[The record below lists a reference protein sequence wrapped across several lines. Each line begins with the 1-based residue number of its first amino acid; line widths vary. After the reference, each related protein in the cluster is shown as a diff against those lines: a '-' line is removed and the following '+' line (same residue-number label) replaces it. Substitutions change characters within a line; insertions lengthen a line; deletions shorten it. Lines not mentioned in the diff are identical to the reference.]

1 MEFLILG
8 GIAIA
13 FFLAQSFHN
22 KANDVR
28 LHDAVR
34 DDSRKVGHKSEKV
47 FFVLLGIG
55 ILLWLIGAL

>member
-8 GIAIA
+8 GIAVA

-22 KANDVR
+22 KADNVR
-28 LHDAVR
+28 LNDAVR
-34 DDSRKVGHKSEKV
+34 DDSRNVGHKSEKV
-47 FFVLLGIG
+47 FFILVGVG